1 MGIFSFL
8 KDVGEKLGIGSSD
21 EAPPAEDLKKSVEDL
36 GLEAEGLDVTVD
48 GDTVKVAGTAPS
60 SSIREKLILALG
72 NVTGVA
78 SVDES
83 IEVETKEPDA
93 VFYEVKKGDT
103 LWAISET
110 HYGKG
115 KGGEYNRIFEA
126 NKPMLKHPDKIYP
139 GQVLRIPPM

>member
-8 KDVGEKLGIGSSD
+8 RDVGEKLGIGSAE
-21 EAPPAEDLKKSVEDL
+21 EAPPADTLQKSVKDL
-36 GLEAEGLDVTVD
+36 GLTAENLQIKVD

-60 SSIREKLILALG
+60 SSIREKIILALG

-78 SVDES
+78 QVDEE
-83 IEVETKEPDA
+83 IAVEEKEPDA
-93 VFYEVKKGDT
+93 VFYEVAKGDT
-103 LWAISET
+103 LWAIAES

-126 NKPMLKHPDKIYP
+126 NKPMLTHPDKIYP

>member
-8 KDVGEKLGIGSSD
+8 KDVGEKLGIGSED
-21 EAPPAEDLKKSVEDL
+21 EAPPADDLKKSVEDL
-36 GLEAEGLDVTVD
+36 GLEAEGLDVKVE

-60 SSIREKLILALG
+60 SSIREKIILALG

-78 SVDES
+78 SVDEE

-103 LWAISET
+103 LWAISEAN
-110 HYGKG
+110 YGKG

-139 GQVLRIPPM
+139 GQVLRIPPL

>member
-21 EAPPAEDLKKSVEDL
+21 AAPAADDLQKSVKAL
-36 GLEAEGLDVTVD
+36 GLNADNLQIKVD
-48 GDTVKVAGTAPS
+48 GDTVKVAGMAPS
-60 SSIREKLILALG
+60 SSEREKLILALG
-72 NVTGVA
+72 NITGVA
-78 SVDES
+78 KVEED
-83 IEVETKEPDA
+83 IEVEKKEPDA

-103 LWAISET
+103 LWKISEH